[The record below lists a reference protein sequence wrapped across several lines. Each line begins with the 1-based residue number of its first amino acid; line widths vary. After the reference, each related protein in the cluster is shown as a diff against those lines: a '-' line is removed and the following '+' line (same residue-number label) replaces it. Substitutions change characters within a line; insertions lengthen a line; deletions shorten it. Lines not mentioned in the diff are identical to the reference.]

1 LTVRWQRR
9 QAEQDS
15 GLKPDR
21 VLKAGEVLLLSE
33 LPSQALV
40 VVWSDPE

>member
-1 LTVRWQRR
+1 LTLRWQRR
-9 QAEQDS
+9 QAKQES

-21 VLKAGEVLLLSE
+21 VLKAGEVLLKE
-33 LPSQALV
+33 LPAQAWV